1 MSPEPKPR
9 SMAAVTITVLRFRES
24 ASLSKTKLF
33 AGNSSITA
41 VWYSPRAFQQLA
53 TVKSQRTWGQSAGK
67 AHFCSG
73 NPQRLYVWN

>member
-33 AGNSSITA
+33 AGNSSLTA
-41 VWYSPRAFQQLA
+41 VWYSSSFGAA
-53 TVKSQRTWGQSAGK
+53 VKSQRTWGQSAGK
-67 AHFCSG
+67 AHTAVGTLRDYTFG
-73 NPQRLYVWN
+73 IGR